1 MASMLTVTKH
11 DSPRADVEIYKI
23 DGRIDADTSGG
34 FEKSLR
40 EIGDNGSVVLDFG
53 GVQYMNSFG
62 IGILVDLQ
70 KRMMKAGG
78 TIKISG
84 LSPALKKIF
93 QITYLTKVFEIFDA
107 LPEAVE
113 SFK

>member
-1 MASMLTVTKH
+1 MASILTVTKCE
-11 DSPRADVEIYKI
+11 SSRADVEVYKI
-23 DGRIDADTSGG
+23 DGRIDADTSGL
-34 FEKSLR
+34 FDKSLR
-40 EIGDNGSVVLDFG
+40 DVGDNRNVVLDFG

>member
-1 MASMLTVTKH
+1 MSSTLTVQKIE
-11 DSPRADVEIYKI
+11 SLRADVEVYKI
-23 DGRIDADTSGG
+23 DGRIDADTSGL
-34 FEKSLR
+34 FDKALR
-40 EIGDNGSVVLDFG
+40 DVGENGNVVLDFSS
-53 GVQYMNSFG
+53 VQYMNSFG

-93 QITYLTKVFEIFDA
+93 QITYLTKVFEIFDT
-107 LPEAVE
+107 LPVAVE

>member
-1 MASMLTVTKH
+1 MSSTLTVTKAE
-11 DSPRADVEIYKI
+11 SQRADVEVYRI
-23 DGRIDADTSGG
+23 DGRIDADTS
-34 FEKSLR
+34 SLFDKALR
-40 EIGDNGSVVLDFG
+40 DVGENGSVVLDFSN
-53 GVQYMNSFG
+53 VQYMNSFG

-107 LPEAVE
+107 LPVAVE